1 MRYEV
6 DGKDIIL
13 YERDLD
19 LDQTLD
25 CGQAFRWYREN
36 GVYRGY
42 CVDTPL
48 EISGADGVFRLKD
61 TSEREFSEVWKDYFD
76 LDTDYSQIKA
86 KYSSD
91 ETLRAACEFSSGI
104 RLLRQDAWEALVS
117 YIFSQ
122 HNNIPRIK
130 GIIERLVTHYGHF
143 PNAEELAA
151 ETCESLGYLRC
162 GFRAR
167 YVIDAAKKVASGEVS
182 LERCRSLDYE
192 DAKAELMK
200 ITGVGPK
207 VADCVLL
214 YGMNFTEAF
223 PIDVWMRRVMSTFY
237 PNGLPECTNGTQG
250 IAQLYLFNYIR
261 HLEQSRED
269 SCAAQ
274 K

>member
-1 MRYEV
+1 M
-6 DGKDIIL
+6 

-36 GVYRGY
+36 GIYRGY

-151 ETCESLGYLRC
+151 EVK
-162 GFRAR
+162 A
-167 YVIDAAKKVASGEVS
+167 VIAEVGATSMKEMGKVMGVASKRLAGRADGKDIS
-182 LERCRSLDYE
+182 
-192 DAKAELMK
+192 AKVRELL
-200 ITGVGPK
+200 
-207 VADCVLL
+207 A
-214 YGMNFTEAF
+214 
-223 PIDVWMRRVMSTFY
+223 
-237 PNGLPECTNGTQG
+237 
-250 IAQLYLFNYIR
+250 
-261 HLEQSRED
+261 
-269 SCAAQ
+269 
-274 K
+274 